1 LARGVEDVPVEG
13 GHRIDLVGT
22 VLSVLG
28 LGMAVF
34 GVLRSSEWGWVRPK
48 PGGTELAGTSP
59 TLWLLLAGLVVVWLF
74 FTWEDHLVRTG
85 GDPLVRPEMFAN
97 RQLNG
102 GLVMFAFQFLLQAG
116 VFFVVPL
123 YLSVVLALSAMETGL
138 RVMPLSVAL
147 LAGALGVPRLWPQAS
162 PRLVVRVGLALMLA
176 GIVVLLGGI
185 DIDADASVVALPMV
199 LLGLGMG
206 ALASQLGAVTVSSVP
221 TSESGEVGGLQNTA
235 TNLGA
240 SIGTAFAGS
249 VLIAVLTSSLIAG
262 IADNPAVP
270 ADLKQQ
276 ASVEL
281 ASGVPFLSDVAL
293 EEALAKADVPD
304 DVAAAVVD
312 DNRDARIAGLDAALA
327 ELALLAAASLLFTR
341 RLPERAVGE
350 AGAG

>member
-1 LARGVEDVPVEG
+1 
-13 GHRIDLVGT
+13 
-22 VLSVLG
+22 
-28 LGMAVF
+28 M
-34 GVLRSSEWGWVRPK
+34 RPK
-48 PGGTELAGTSP
+48 PGGTELAGISP

-162 PRLVVRVGLALMLA
+162 PRLVVRIGLALMLA

-235 TNLGA
+235 
-240 SIGTAFAGS
+240 
-249 VLIAVLTSSLIAG
+249 
-262 IADNPAVP
+262 
-270 ADLKQQ
+270 
-276 ASVEL
+276 
-281 ASGVPFLSDVAL
+281 
-293 EEALAKADVPD
+293 
-304 DVAAAVVD
+304 
-312 DNRDARIAGLDAALA
+312 
-327 ELALLAAASLLFTR
+327 
-341 RLPERAVGE
+341 
-350 AGAG
+350 